1 MQIPQSL
8 AAGMALSSSFILSLG
23 MTMQKRNIDWIDRRR
38 PWNRAFYRTFL
49 LWFIGFTL
57 MNIAPAFNYLALWGL
72 PTNVVGAAAGLSVA
86 FTALLAKLMLRES
99 LGIRRL
105 GWTIL
110 LFGAIVSAGFLGDLG
125 SSGNK
130 GLSRSALFFF
140 LGLPLGVGALL
151 IVFRSKLKGPRHA
164 AILGAVSGCLA
175 GFMVFPLRA
184 LQVDAGTGILGW
196 LVSPYLY
203 TYLAAG
209 FGSFILI
216 QIAYKDGEMSAIAP
230 ALYGMQVLWPALGS
244 HFVFG
249 AKFFPAQT
257 AAFVLVAICVAAI
270 AGIHPAAKK
279 PVALLTDDRD
289 KKRPN

>member
-1 MQIPQSL
+1 
-8 AAGMALSSSFILSLG
+8 
-23 MTMQKRNIDWIDRRR
+23 
-38 PWNRAFYRTFL
+38 
-49 LWFIGFTL
+49 L
-57 MNIAPAFNYLALWGL
+57 MNITPVFNYFALMGL

-86 FTALLAKLMLRES
+86 FTAILAKLMLRES
-99 LGIRRL
+99 LDIRRL
-105 GWTIL
+105 GWTII
-110 LFGAIVSAGFLGDLG
+110 LFGAIVSAGFLGELG

-140 LGLPLGVGALL
+140 LGIPLGFGVLL
-151 IVFRSKLKGPRHA
+151 LVFRSRLKGPRHA
-164 AILGAVSGCLA
+164 AILGAISGCLG

-196 LVSPYLY
+196 LASPYLY
-203 TYLAAG
+203 AYFAAG
-209 FGSFILI
+209 LGSFILI
-216 QIAYKDGEMSAIAP
+216 QLAYKDGEMSAIAP

-270 AGIHPAAKK
+270 AAVHPVARK

-289 KKRPN
+289 KQ